1 MEKKNCPKCSEA
13 QWSIMD
19 NKYLDLYGQCWSCD
33 KRAWTSGE
41 MTLEEF
47 EKRERMALDAE

>member
-47 EKRERMALDAE
+47 EKRERAALDAE